1 MAQATST
8 QQVSTGQGAQ
18 LVVADQEQLRTEFKL
33 PDPAAVQA
41 TSGDTQLAK
50 QAEDVVARVIK
61 TDISNQ
67 DAQENVKAAIE
78 GMGINLQ
85 KEAARRSA
93 MLKQPINA
101 MMKNGAEGSAVA
113 NSLIDLKMQVEDLD
127 PAHFDLGAG
136 WASRVAGY
144 LPGIGNPIKRY
155 FSKYES
161 ASTSIDAIIDSLKA
175 GQEQL
180 KRDNITLSDDQKAM
194 RALTVKLEQAIKL
207 GQLIDQ
213 KLQDALTTDIL
224 ADDPKHKFI
233 SEELLFPLRQRIQD
247 LQQQL
252 LVNQQGFLTMEMI
265 IRNNKELIR
274 GVNRALNVT
283 VSALQVAVTLALALA
298 NQKIVLEKVQAI
310 TSTTEKLIAGTAER
324 LKTQGAEIHKQASST
339 QLNLDVLKQAF
350 GDIRA
355 ALDDVSRYRQ
365 EALPKMAQSILD
377 MEKMSQEAEA
387 QIKKVEHAER
397 ATKDFPIEIIG

>member
-1 MAQATST
+1 MSANAPAQLAS
-8 QQVSTGQGAQ
+8 GQA
-18 LVVADQEQLRTEFKL
+18 LVVADQQALRTELHL
-33 PDPAAVQA
+33 PEPTAVQA
-41 TSGDTQLAK
+41 NPAADKELAK
-50 QAEDVVARVIK
+50 QAEDVVARVMK
-61 TDISNQ
+61 TDLSNV
-67 DAQENVKAAIE
+67 DGQENVKAAIE

-93 MLKQPINA
+93 MLRQPINA
-101 MMKNGAEGSAVA
+101 MMKSGAEGSAVA

-127 PAHFDLGAG
+127 PAHFDLNAG
-136 WASRVAGY
+136 WASRMAGY

-161 ASTSIDAIIDSLKA
+161 ASTSIDAIINSLKA

-180 KRDNITLSDDQKAM
+180 KRDNITLTEDQKAM
-194 RALTVKLEQAIKL
+194 RALTFKLEQAIKL

-213 KLQDALTTDIL
+213 RLQDALATEVL
-224 ADDPKHKFI
+224 VDDPKHKFI

-365 EALPKMAQSILD
+365 EALPKMAQSIVEMD
-377 MEKMSQEAEA
+377 RMSQEAEA
-387 QIKKVEHAER
+387 QIRKVEHAEL
-397 ATKDFPIEIIG
+397 AAKDFPIEIIT

>member
-1 MAQATST
+1 MAQESST
-8 QQVSTGQGAQ
+8 PVQGGQS
-18 LVVADQEQLRTEFKL
+18 LVIADQGKLRTELNL
-33 PDPAAVQA
+33 PDPAALLA
-41 TSGDTQLAK
+41 DPAADTQLAQ
-50 QAEDVVARVIK
+50 QAEDVVARVLK
-61 TDISNQ
+61 TDLSNH
-67 DAQENVKAAIE
+67 DSQETVKAAIE

-93 MLKQPINA
+93 MLKQPLTA
-101 MMKNGAEGSAVA
+101 MLKSGAEGSAVA

-127 PAHFDLGAG
+127 PAHFDLNAG
-136 WASRVAGY
+136 FASRMAGY
-144 LPGIGNPIKRY
+144 LPGIGTPIKRY
-155 FSKYES
+155 FSKYEN
-161 ASTSIDAIIDSLKA
+161 ASTSIDAIINSLKA

-180 KRDNITLSDDQKAM
+180 KRDNITLADDQKAM
-194 RALTVKLEQAIKL
+194 RALTFKLEQAIKL

-213 KLQDALTTDIL
+213 RLQDALNTEVLI
-224 ADDPKHKFI
+224 DDPRHKFI
-233 SEELLFPLRQRIQD
+233 SEELLFPLRQRIMD

-365 EALPKMAQSILD
+365 EALPKMAQSIVD
-377 MEKMSQEAEA
+377 MDKMSKEAEE
-387 QIKKVEHAER
+387 QIRKVEHAEK
-397 ATKDFPIEIIG
+397 AAKDFPIEIVG

>member
-1 MAQATST
+1 MAQESST
-8 QQVSTGQGAQ
+8 QVQGGQT
-18 LVVADQEQLRTEFKL
+18 LVVADPNKLRTELNL

-41 TSGDTQLAK
+41 NPAADTQLAK

-61 TDISNQ
+61 TDLSNQ
-67 DAQENVKAAIE
+67 EAQENVKAAIE

-93 MLKQPINA
+93 MLKQPLTQ
-101 MMKNGAEGSAVA
+101 MMKSGAEGSAVA
-113 NSLIDLKMQVEDLD
+113 TSLIDLKMQVEDLD
-127 PAHFDLGAG
+127 PQHFDLNSG
-136 WASRVAGY
+136 WASRMAGY
-144 LPGIGNPIKRY
+144 LPGIGTPIKRY

-180 KRDNITLSDDQKAM
+180 KRDNITLADDQKAM
-194 RALTVKLEQAIKL
+194 RALTLKLEQAIKL

-213 KLQDALTTDIL
+213 RLQDALATEIL
-224 ADDPKHKFI
+224 ADDPRNKFI

-252 LVNQQGFLTMEMI
+252 LVNQQGFLTTEMI

-298 NQKIVLEKVQAI
+298 NQKLVLEKVQAI

-377 MEKMSQEAEA
+377 MDKMSQEAEA